1 MFIDLLIRLIISESL
16 VKPTT
21 KTMAVVK
28 ANAYGSDIIAV
39 AKKLEKLGVDYFSV
53 AYANE
58 GLKLRNA
65 GIKTPILVLI
75 PQTGSFD
82 EITNF
87 DLEPSIYSF
96 HFLNKFLEH
105 AHEKNISNYP
115 IHFKINSGLNRIGF
129 KESDIERAFQ
139 LVSNSDRLYIKS
151 ICW

>member
-1 MFIDLLIRLIISESL
+1 MKTVLEINLQSLEYNFNKIKSL

-28 ANAYGSDIIAV
+28 ANGYGSDMIAV
-39 AKKLEKLGVDYFSV
+39 AKKLNKLGVDYFSV
-53 AYANE
+53 AYAKE
-58 GLKLRNA
+58 GVELRNA

-96 HFLNKFLEH
+96 HFLNEF
-105 AHEKNISNYP
+105 
-115 IHFKINSGLNRIGF
+115 
-129 KESDIERAFQ
+129 
-139 LVSNSDRLYIKS
+139 IKYTQKKKYFELS
-151 ICW
+151 HTF